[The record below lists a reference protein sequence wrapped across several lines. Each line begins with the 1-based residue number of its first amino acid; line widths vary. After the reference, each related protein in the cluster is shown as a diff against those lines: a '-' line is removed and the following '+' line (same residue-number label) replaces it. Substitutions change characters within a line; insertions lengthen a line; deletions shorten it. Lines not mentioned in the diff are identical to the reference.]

1 MSEHVWCHGPSCH
14 TQHTVDRVRGSK
26 GSKVLR
32 TRKIQFNPE
41 YINMYSYFCSNGCYN
56 EFANK
61 YIQQIIA
68 IAPRQEPLETPIENP
83 EKTFRITYTKSNG
96 ETVTRF
102 GKWDDKCRYWTSK
115 IGEAL
120 ITYFDLDQK
129 GYRTAKGKWEV
140 RY

>member
-14 TQHTVDRVRGSK
+14 LNHTLDRVRGSK

-61 YIQQIIA
+61 YIQQVIA
-68 IAPRQEPLETPIENP
+68 IAPRTEPLETPIEVTK
-83 EKTFRITYTKSNG
+83 EQRQYGWRDGTYT
-96 ETVTRF
+96 ETVINRV
-102 GKWDDKCRYWTSK
+102 DSSS
-115 IGEAL
+115 
-120 ITYFDLDQK
+120 
-129 GYRTAKGKWEV
+129 
-140 RY
+140 